1 MEAEP
6 RAGGGDLLIVDDLA
20 DNLVVLADVLREGGY
35 PVRAVRSGRIALQ
48 AARREPPAL
57 VLLDVLMPEM
67 DGYEVCRHFKADEA
81 LKGIPVIFISAA
93 TDAEVK
99 VKAFTS
105 GGVDFISKP
114 FAAAEVL
121 ARVRTHLALRG
132 VERELER
139 RLAEHEQ
146 RYEAMFRGCQ
156 VPQLLIDPADGRIVD
171 ANPAAAAYYG
181 WSGAA
186 LKAMTI
192 FEIDSRDREA
202 VRAAIASVG
211 HTEGTRF
218 QVRHRLA
225 SGELRNVEVF
235 AGPVVVDRR
244 FLNNA
249 FILDIT
255 EQRRALDALSESES
269 RYRSLVDTQVDMVV
283 RFTPEGMITFVN
295 NTVYAKLEPPVTDLV
310 GESWTCLVDAE
321 DRSDM
326 ADCLEMACVYHAYSG
341 VAETRYHGPHGLR
354 WYSWEINSILHPDG
368 TLNEI
373 QATGRDITEHKR
385 ADDERRNQVLFLHTL
400 IEAIPAAVF
409 YKDVGGAY
417 LGCNRL
423 FADFFG
429 RPAEEIIG
437 RMVEDLVPAERAAKF
452 IDSDH
457 RVLRTRQPDV
467 IDFVKIWD
475 EERTSHIRA
484 YKAPFDR
491 ADGSPGGLIG
501 ILLDLTTD
509 MRREEELRQAKLA
522 AELASRAKSAFVANT
537 SHEIRTPMNAILG
550 LVHLLDQTELTA
562 LQRDYVAKTRLSA
575 QSLLAILNDIL
586 DFSKV
591 EADRLV
597 LEAIP
602 FRLDELM
609 TTLATLVGAGAWDKD
624 IELLF
629 DIAADTPLALVGDP
643 LRLQQVLMNLVS
655 NAIKFTARG
664 EVVLSVAPGAAADG
678 EAAELCFVVRDT
690 GIGIAAD
697 EVRTIFDAFSQA
709 DSGTSRRYGGSGLG
723 LAIARRL
730 VALMGGTIAI
740 DSEPG
745 RGSTFTF
752 TARFRRGPPPPP
764 PPAGPPLRLLLAE
777 SHPGASAVLAA
788 MAGRFGWRTA
798 TAASATQALALFEA
812 ATGDPFGL
820 ALLDGRMFDADGG
833 GPLAALRERCRVAGV
848 PLLLTAPAYW
858 HDRIRAELK
867 GDAIL
872 VKPVTPSMLF
882 DAVTRAR
889 ASGGDAATPH
899 RQLAVPLAG
908 LSLLLVE
915 DNSINQMVAG
925 RLLESAG
932 ATVDVVGSGAGALAA
947 LAASPGRFDAVLMDI
962 QMPGMDG
969 YETTREIR
977 ARLGLKLPVIA
988 MTANALP
995 ADRER
1000 SLAAG
1005 MNDHVSK
1012 PLDIE
1017 RLYATICNW
1026 THRAPSGPVPPPP
1039 VAAAPPELPDL
1050 DLAAALR
1057 RVVGDRDLLKE
1068 VMADFVTSHAGAA
1081 AILERDIA
1089 AGDHAAIA
1097 RFAHDLRTLAGN
1109 VGALPLSQAATAL
1122 QAAARRQDA
1131 TETARC
1137 GGEVIRRL
1145 ETALR
1150 SVKACVDGVL

>member
-1 MEAEP
+1 MVADSQ
-6 RAGGGDLLIVDDLA
+6 AGGGYVLIVDDLA
-20 DNLVVLADVLREGGY
+20 DNLVVLAEVLREGGY
-35 PVRAVRSGRIALQ
+35 QVRAVRSGRFALQ
-48 AARREPPAL
+48 AARREQPEL

-67 DGYEVCRHFKADEA
+67 DGYEVCRQFKADEA

-114 FAAAEVL
+114 FAVAEVL

-146 RYEAMFRGCQ
+146 RYEAMFRGCRL
-156 VPQLLIDPADGRIVD
+156 PQLLIDLADGGIVD
-171 ANPAAAAYYG
+171 ANPAAVAYYG

-192 FEIDSRDREA
+192 FEIDARDRKA
-202 VRAAIASVG
+202 VLATIASVG
-211 HTEGTRF
+211 GAESVRF
-218 QVRHRLA
+218 QVPHRLA
-225 SGELRNVEVF
+225 SGELRDVEVF

-244 FLNNA
+244 HLNNA
-249 FILDIT
+249 LILDIT

-283 RFTPEGMITFVN
+283 RFTAEGVITFVN
-295 NTVYAKLEPPVTDLV
+295 NTVYAKLEPPVIDLV

-354 WYSWEINSILHPDG
+354 WYSWEINSVLHPDG

-373 QATGRDITEHKR
+373 QATGRDITERKR
-385 ADDERRNQVLFLHTL
+385 ADDERRNQLLFLHSL

-409 YKDVGGAY
+409 YKDVDGVY

-423 FADFFG
+423 FAATFE

-437 RMVEDLVPAERAAKF
+437 RTVEDLVPAERAAKF
-452 IDSDH
+452 LESDQ
-457 RVLRTRQPDV
+457 RVFCTRQPDV
-467 IDFVKIWD
+467 IDFVKVWD
-475 EERTSHIRA
+475 KDRSSHIRA

-491 ADGSPGGLIG
+491 ADGSLGGLIG
-501 ILLDLTTD
+501 IMLDLTTD

-522 AELASRAKSAFVANT
+522 AEQASRAKSAFVANT

-550 LVHLLDQTELTA
+550 LIHLLDQTGLTA
-562 LQRDYVAKTRLSA
+562 LQRDYVAKTKLSA
-575 QSLLAILNDIL
+575 QSLLGILNDIL

-602 FRLDELM
+602 FRFDELM
-609 TTLATLVGAGAWDKD
+609 TTLATLVGAGAWDKE

-629 DIAADTPLALVGDP
+629 DIAPDTPLALVGDP

-655 NAIKFTARG
+655 NAIKFTERG
-664 EVVLSVAPGAAADG
+664 EVVLSVAPGAAAEG
-678 EAAELCFVVRDT
+678 EAVELRFAVRDT

-730 VALMGGTIAI
+730 VALMGGAIAL

-745 RGSTFTF
+745 RGSTFSF
-752 TARFRRGPPPPP
+752 TARFRQGAPPPPP
-764 PPAGPPLRLLLAE
+764 PPGPPLRLLLAE
-777 SHPGASAVLAA
+777 SHPATATVLAA
-788 MAGRFGWRTA
+788 MVGRFGWRLA
-798 TAASATQALALFEA
+798 VAASAAEALALFEA
-812 ATGDPFGL
+812 AAGDPFGL
-820 ALLDGRMFDADGG
+820 VLLDGRMSSVDGG
-833 GPLAALRERCRVAGV
+833 APLTVLRERCRSARV
-848 PLLLTAPAYW
+848 PLLLTAPAFW

-867 GDAIL
+867 EGAIL
-872 VKPVTPSMLF
+872 VKPVTPSALF
-882 DAVTRAR
+882 AAVTRAL
-889 ASGGDAATPH
+889 GGDGPASPRPEAP
-899 RQLAVPLAG
+899 PLDG

-915 DNSINQMVAG
+915 DNSINQMVAS

-932 ATVDVVGSGAGALAA
+932 ARVEVVGGGAAA
-947 LAASPGRFDAVLMDI
+947 LAMLAAAPRRFDAVLMDI

-969 YETTREIR
+969 YVTTREIR
-977 ARLGLKLPVIA
+977 ARFGFDLPVIA

-995 ADRER
+995 ADHER

-1017 RLYATICNW
+1017 RLYATIAKW
-1026 THRAPSGPVPPPP
+1026 TRRAPPRLVAPPP
-1039 VAAAPPELPDL
+1039 VAAGPPELPDL
-1050 DLAAALR
+1050 DLVVALR

-1068 VMADFVTSHAGAA
+1068 VMADFVVSHGDAA
-1081 AILERDIA
+1081 ATLERDLA
-1089 AGDHAAIA
+1089 AGDHAAVA

-1122 QAAARRQDA
+1122 QTAARQRDA
-1131 TETARC
+1131 VETVRC
-1137 GGEVIRRL
+1137 GGEVLQRL
-1145 ETALR
+1145 EVALR
-1150 SVKACVDGVL
+1150 SVKACLDGLL